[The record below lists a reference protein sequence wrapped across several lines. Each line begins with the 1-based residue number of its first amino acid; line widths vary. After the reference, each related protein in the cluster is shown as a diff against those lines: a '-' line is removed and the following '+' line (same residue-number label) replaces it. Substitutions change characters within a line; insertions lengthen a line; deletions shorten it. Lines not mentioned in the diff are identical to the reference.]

1 MMPMTVK
8 AAAMVAAGLLV
19 SIVAHVH
26 TVRADI
32 ACRRVARDWLTANA
46 WHCRPAATLQPDD
59 LDMR

>member
-8 AAAMVAAGLLV
+8 AATMVAAGLLV

-26 TVRADI
+26 AVRAEI

-46 WHCRPAATLQPDD
+46 WRRQPAGTLQPDD
-59 LDMR
+59 LDMD